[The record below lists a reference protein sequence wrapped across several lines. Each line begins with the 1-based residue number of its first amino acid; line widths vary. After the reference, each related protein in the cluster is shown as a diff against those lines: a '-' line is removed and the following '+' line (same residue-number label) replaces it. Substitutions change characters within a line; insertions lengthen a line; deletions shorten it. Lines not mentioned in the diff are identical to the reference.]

1 MPMPKSDSLGRAF
14 EYICVKCLEEEIS
27 KIRSVVVANNNSL
40 IQDMNNWNSL
50 DENTKTI
57 MKKEAKA
64 AIPTLRELE
73 PMIEESTGDILT
85 IKLQSDREGVI
96 GDVRDILIIR
106 DSVKWVIGISVKH
119 NHLAVKHSRLSN
131 VLDFG
136 DSWFGMPCSKKY
148 WEDIA
153 PIFAPLIKNRGI
165 KAWSDL
171 TDKDSSVYVPLLN
184 AFINEVKRDYEK
196 DKSVP
201 SRMVEYLLGKYDFYK
216 LIGLD
221 SSQMTRLMAFNL
233 RGSLNHA
240 SKTKAPS
247 RKIPISLLPTRII
260 SFGLK
265 PNSNNTAELY
275 MDNGWQFSFRIHNAS
290 TLIEPSL
297 KFDVQII
304 GMPTSIITINCF
316 WT

>member
-1 MPMPKSDSLGRAF
+1 MPKSDELGRAF

-27 KIRSVVVANNNSL
+27 KIRSVVVANNNNL
-40 IQDMNNWNSL
+40 IQDMNNWNCL

-57 MKKEAKA
+57 MKKEALA

-73 PMIEESTGDILT
+73 PMIEDNSGDILT
-85 IKLQSDREGVI
+85 IRLQSDKEGII

-136 DSWFGMPCSKKY
+136 NSWLGMPCSKTY
-148 WEDIA
+148 WDEIA
-153 PIFAPLIKNRGI
+153 PIFAPLIKNRGKI
-165 KAWSDL
+165 AWSAL
-171 TDKDSSVYVPLLN
+171 PNKESTVYVPLLK
-184 AFINEVKRDYEK
+184 AFIKEINKDYEK
-196 DKSVP
+196 DKTVP

-216 LIGLD
+216 LIGID
-221 SSQMTRLMAFNL
+221 SSKMTQLMAFNL
-233 RGSLNHA
+233 RGTLNHA
-240 SKTKAPS
+240 SKTKVPS

-265 PNSNNTAELY
+265 PKSNNTAELY

-297 KFDVQII
+297 KFDIQII
-304 GMPTSIITINCF
+304 GMPTSIITINCM
-316 WT
+316 WA